1 MSRQQALGLPVR
13 RPERIPA
20 RPGARAFSRA
30 AVRAL
35 PLAILLLSA
44 ALIWYDLGDREVLG
58 RDENVT
64 IVHVDQPSLRA
75 VLDTIGIKFTGQPG
89 NMQPLY
95 FLLQHLAWPL
105 VGHSAFVLR
114 FLPSAMGILAVAV
127 TYRMGT
133 ALFHRPAALL
143 GTLLTAM
150 LPLHIRYAQIV
161 RPYPM
166 LVALSLASA
175 YFLARAW
182 RTGRARHWGGFVLTA
197 ALAYYT
203 HYNALFVLA
212 AEGLAAGAAWLATLV
227 AVVRRR
233 QEARHLVLPI
243 AAFALLIAL
252 CLPAVLHLGGTAWAS
267 LNADGEATGR
277 VTVELTKPFFR
288 GVLFR
293 SGIMSGWLQ
302 ALVVGLA
309 AVGLLASALGGRPR
323 VALLGALWI
332 TLPFLILSVAPSP
345 RPFEERYVIFVMPML
360 LLLAAQGAVAFGRGL
375 GRLLPGRHGPLVG
388 RAATAGLAA
397 VLVALLLRP
406 LQVSYAYTRS
416 ADRLEEVLAVV
427 EKHAGP
433 GEIVLVSPRFIV
445 RPLKTAGATVVYLD
459 HHPAPAEVDAYEAEA
474 TRLWILCTSFMPP
487 VELQEPLDRWLQAHL
502 DHFVR
507 LPIKTVN
514 AVAFGTLAAGDAE
527 AHLLAQAAVLEDF
540 AANPVSAHEDW
551 ARLNALADT
560 YQALGDLYH
569 DRGRPDLAA
578 ELRGKAEAARAAAP
592 GP

>member
-1 MSRQQALGLPVR
+1 MSRQQALGPPVR

-20 RPGARAFSRA
+20 RPEARAFSRA
-30 AVRAL
+30 IVRAL
-35 PLAILLLSA
+35 PLTILLLSA

-64 IVHVDQPSLRA
+64 IVHVDQPGLGA
-75 VLDTIGIKFTGQPG
+75 VLETIGIKFTGQPG

-114 FLPSAMGILAVAV
+114 FLPSALGILGVAV
-127 TYRMGT
+127 TYKTGA
-133 ALFHRPAALL
+133 ALFNRPAALL
-143 GTLLTAM
+143 GALLTAM

-166 LVALSLASA
+166 LVVLSLASA

-182 RTGRARHWGGFVLTA
+182 RTGRAGHWAAFAVTA

-212 AEGLAAGAAWLATLV
+212 AEGLAAAAAWLATLV
-227 AVVRRR
+227 AVARRR
-233 QEARHLVLPI
+233 QEPRHLLLPVV
-243 AAFALLIAL
+243 AFVLLIAL
-252 CLPAVLHLGGTAWAS
+252 CLPAVLHLGGMSWAS

-288 GVLFR
+288 GFLFR
-293 SGIMSGWLQ
+293 SGVMSGWLQ
-302 ALVVGLA
+302 ALVAGLA
-309 AVGLLASALGGRPR
+309 VVGLLASAVGGRPR

-332 TLPFLILSVAPSP
+332 TLPFLVLSVAPSP
-345 RPFEERYVIFVMPML
+345 RPFEERYVIFVLPML
-360 LLLAAQGAVAFGRGL
+360 LLLAAQGVVAAGRGL

-388 RAATAGLAA
+388 RAAAAGLAA
-397 VLVALLLRP
+397 ILVVLLLRP

-416 ADRLEEVLAVV
+416 ADRLEEVLAIV

-433 GEIVLVSPRFIV
+433 GEIVLVSPRFVV

-459 HHPAPAEVDAYEAEA
+459 HHPAPAEVDAYEGNAR
-474 TRLWILCTSFMPP
+474 RLWILCTSFMPP
-487 VELQEPLDRWLQAHL
+487 VELQEPLDGWLQAHL

-514 AVAFGTLAAGDAE
+514 AVAFGTLHAEDAE
-527 AHLLAQAAVLEDF
+527 AHLRAQVAVLEDL

-551 ARLNALADT
+551 ARLNALADA
-560 YQALGDLYH
+560 YQALGDVYR
-569 DRGRPDLAA
+569 DGGQADLAA
-578 ELRGKAEAARAAAP
+578 EFWGKAESARAAAP